1 MDVNKIVKLVACIS
15 AQDGIISKTE
25 LETAFK
31 LINKQLGNINQKLFN
46 TLIVE
51 FFEEDSTLEDYLLSI
66 SNEIDPEVILEICSE
81 SAKSDGLDIRENI
94 AFDKACKFWQRDVSS
109 YI

>member
-1 MDVNKIVKLVACIS
+1 MDINKIVKLVACVC

-31 LINKQLGNINQKLFN
+31 LINKQIGNLNQKLFDS
-46 TLIVE
+46 LIVE

-66 SNEIDPEVILEICSE
+66 SDEINQEVILEICSQ
-81 SAKSDGLDIRENI
+81 SAKSDGLDIKENI
-94 AFDKACKFWQRDVSS
+94 AFNKACAFWQKEISS
-109 YI
+109 FI